1 MRVNDGRAIPAF
13 INQALNN
20 KDFTVFGDG
29 LQTRSFCYI
38 DDQVEGLIK
47 LMNSN
52 YNYPVNIGNP
62 NELSIIELA
71 DRLKIITQ
79 SKSEVVFLPL
89 PSDDPT
95 NRKPD
100 ITLAKRLLNWE
111 PKVGLEQGLR
121 NTIEFMKK

>member
-1 MRVNDGRAIPAF
+1 MDKDDGRVITNF
-13 INQALNN
+13 INQLLNN
-20 KDFTVFGDG
+20 QNVTIYGDG
-29 LQTRSFCYI
+29 NQTRSFCYI
-38 DDQVEGLIK
+38 DDQVDGLIK

-111 PKVGLEQGLR
+111 PKVSLEEGLR
-121 NTIEFMKK
+121 KTIEFMKK